1 MEGDNDEMDYFITW
15 ITRLVL
21 FLFLVLIVE
30 MLLPQTMMR
39 KYVHIVLSFL
49 FLLMFLHPL
58 FQLFN
63 VDINQAISRSMDTFE
78 QSLND
83 NQLKNEIENK
93 KIEIQASQDAY
104 VEEELIVQ
112 MINQVKEGLIEK
124 YEMEISNVQFRS
136 EENIGAETLEEASIY
151 VEVQENVTNSEVKKV
166 VIGNDQ
172 VPKKETEDET
182 LHHVSAYLA
191 EQWEV
196 KLEQLNVVKKG
207 ENNE

>member
-1 MEGDNDEMDYFITW
+1 MDYFITW

-78 QSLND
+78 QSLNN

-93 KIEIQASQDAY
+93 KKEIQASQDAY

-124 YEMEISNVQFRS
+124 YDMEISSVQFRS

-151 VEVQENVTNSEVKKV
+151 VEVQENVTKREVKEV
-166 VIGNDQ
+166 IIGNDQ
-172 VPKKETEDET
+172 VPKKDTEDET
-182 LHHVSAYLA
+182 LRNVSIYLA

-207 ENNE
+207 EKNE

>member
-1 MEGDNDEMDYFITW
+1 MMEYFITW

-39 KYVHIVLSFL
+39 KYVHLVLSFL
-49 FLLMFLHPL
+49 FLLMFLHPI

-63 VDINQAISRSMDTFE
+63 IDINQAISHSINTFD
-78 QSLND
+78 QSLNK

-93 KIEIQASQDAY
+93 KIEIQASQAAY

-112 MINQVKEGLIEK
+112 MINQVKEGLIEN
-124 YEMEISNVQFRS
+124 YDMEISNVQFRS
-136 EENIGAETLEEASIY
+136 DEKIRTDTLKEASIY
-151 VEVQENVTNSEVKKV
+151 VEVQENTQKTEVKEI
-166 VIGNDQ
+166 VIGNEQ
-172 VPKKETEDET
+172 VQKKETKEAAMRE
-182 LHHVSAYLA
+182 VSEYLA

-196 KLEQLNVVKKG
+196 NLEQLDVVKKG
-207 ENNE
+207 EKNE